1 MEHEESNARFW
12 YRSEEKEEPRLGWR
26 FKEPGSD
33 KEMRLGIAQNV
44 KKLYEQLLAED
55 LSLEVMTVSDFLI
68 TAPTWRETIQRIQS
82 LRNCHYAEIEDNVL
96 EENCRPT
103 NLLRCKL
110 AMFGATKFDPK
121 SDLWIRIALF
131 QGAPLSKNL
140 NLNGPDW
147 SSFSPLN
154 KKLSHEPNHFA

>member
-1 MEHEESNARFW
+1 
-12 YRSEEKEEPRLGWR
+12 
-26 FKEPGSD
+26 
-33 KEMRLGIAQNV
+33 
-44 KKLYEQLLAED
+44 
-55 LSLEVMTVSDFLI
+55 MTVSEFLI
-68 TAPTWRETIQRIQS
+68 TAPIWRETIQRIQS

-96 EENCRPT
+96 EENCRPI

-140 NLNGPDW
+140 NLNGPEW

-154 KKLSHEPNHFA
+154 KKISNEPNYFV